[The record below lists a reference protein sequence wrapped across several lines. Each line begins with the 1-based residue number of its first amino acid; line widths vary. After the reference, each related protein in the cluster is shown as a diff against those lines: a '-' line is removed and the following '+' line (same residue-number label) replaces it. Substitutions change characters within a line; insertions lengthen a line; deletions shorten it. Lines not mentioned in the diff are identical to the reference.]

1 MGEFGGWNKR
11 WKGFAGMATTKK
23 EVVGDE
29 KKRLIS
35 LHGHSVS
42 IPFMHCK
49 TVFLLMPNILECVP
63 S

>member
-11 WKGFAGMATTKK
+11 WKGFTGVGTTEK

-35 LHGHSVS
+35 LHGNSVS
-42 IPFMHCK
+42 IPLMHCK
-49 TVFLLMPNILECVP
+49 TVFLLICDFLFF
-63 S
+63 